1 MEQVLALERA
11 KDPARRNIP
20 LLVRMKLDLAGA
32 NIHLTDWR
40 AFSENDRQ
48 ILIDTPAIGPD
59 GSEHFFG
66 VLSQV
71 LKTADREVIPRSGPA
86 RPDNTHWLN
95 EEEPPEIAAFK
106 QEARVQANWTDLSRF
121 ERYLLCHAARK
132 EDHALLRTIA
142 SDTNSLAVSDS

>member
-11 KDPARRNIP
+11 KDPTRRNIP
-20 LLVRMKLDLAGA
+20 LVVRMKLDLTGA

-48 ILIDTPAIGPD
+48 ILIDTPVTNPD
-59 GSEHFFG
+59 GGERFFT
-66 VLSQV
+66 VLSEI
-71 LKTADREVIPRSGPA
+71 LASAGREAMPLSEPATADSTLWLSEAEPREITEFR
-86 RPDNTHWLN
+86 
-95 EEEPPEIAAFK
+95 EEACVE
-106 QEARVQANWTDLSRF
+106 ANWAHLPRF

-132 EDHALLRTIA
+132 EDHALLRAIA

>member
-11 KDPARRNIP
+11 KDPTRRNIP
-20 LLVRMKLDLAGA
+20 LVVRMKLDLSGA

-40 AFSENDRQ
+40 AISENDRQ
-48 ILIDTPAIGPD
+48 VLIDTPVVGPD
-59 GSEHFFG
+59 GGEHFFK

-71 LKTADREVIPRSGPA
+71 LESADREVIPPSVPA
-86 RPDNTHWLN
+86 TPDSTLWLN
-95 EEEPPEIAAFK
+95 EAEPLEIAAFR
-106 QEARVQANWTDLSRF
+106 QEARVQANWTDLPRF

-142 SDTNSLAVSDS
+142 SDTNSLAVNNS

>member
-1 MEQVLALERA
+1 MEQVLAFERA
-11 KDPARRNIP
+11 KDPTRKNIP
-20 LLVRMKLDLAGA
+20 LVVRMKLDLSGA

-40 AFSENDRQ
+40 AISENDRQ
-48 ILIDTPAIGPD
+48 VLIDTTVVGPD
-59 GSEHFFG
+59 GGEHFFK

-71 LKTADREVIPRSGPA
+71 LESADREVIPPSVPA
-86 RPDNTHWLN
+86 TPDNTLWLN
-95 EEEPPEIAAFK
+95 EAEPLEIAAFR
-106 QEARVQANWTDLSRF
+106 QEARVQANWTDLPRF

>member
-11 KDPARRNIP
+11 NDARRRNIP
-20 LLVRMKLDLAGA
+20 FVVRMKLDLAGA

-48 ILIDTPAIGPD
+48 ILIDTPAEGQD
-59 GSEHFFG
+59 GSEHFFR

-71 LKTADREVIPRSGPA
+71 LVAADREAMPRSAPA
-86 RPDNTHWLN
+86 TADSALWLK
-95 EEEPPEIAAFK
+95 EVEPLEIAAFR
-106 QEARVQANWTDLSRF
+106 QEAGVEADWTDLACF

-132 EDHALLRTIA
+132 KDHELLRTIA
-142 SDTNSLAVSDS
+142 SDTNSLEVSDS

>member
-11 KDPARRNIP
+11 KDPTRRNIP
-20 LLVRMKLDLAGA
+20 LVVRMKLDLSGA

-40 AFSENDRQ
+40 AISENDRQ
-48 ILIDTPAIGPD
+48 VLIDTTVVGPD
-59 GSEHFFG
+59 GGEHFFK

-71 LKTADREVIPRSGPA
+71 LESADREVMPPSVPA
-86 RPDNTHWLN
+86 TPDNTLWLN
-95 EEEPPEIAAFK
+95 EAEPLEIAAFR
-106 QEARVQANWTDLSRF
+106 QEARVQANWTDLPRF

-142 SDTNSLAVSDS
+142 SDTNSLAVNNS

>member
-11 KDPARRNIP
+11 KDPKRRNIP
-20 LLVRMKLDLAGA
+20 LVVRMKLDLTGA

-40 AFSENDRQ
+40 AVSENDRQ
-48 ILIDTPAIGPD
+48 ILIDTPIVGIE
-59 GSEHFFG
+59 GSEHFFR

-71 LKTADREVIPRSGPA
+71 LESADREVIPPSAPA
-86 RPDNTHWLN
+86 TADSALWLN
-95 EEEPPEIAAFK
+95 EAEPLEIATFR
-106 QEARVQANWTDLSRF
+106 QEARVQANWADLPCF

>member
-11 KDPARRNIP
+11 KDPSRRNIP
-20 LLVRMKLDLAGA
+20 LVVRMKLDLAGA

-48 ILIDTPAIGPD
+48 ILIDTPAVGPD
-59 GSEHFFG
+59 GNEDFFR

-71 LKTADREVIPRSGPA
+71 LESANRKVIPRSTPA
-86 RPDNTHWLN
+86 TADSALWLN
-95 EEEPPEIAAFK
+95 EAEPLEIAAFR
-106 QEARVQANWTDLSRF
+106 QEARVQANWMDLPCF

-132 EDHALLRTIA
+132 EDHELLRTIA

>member
-11 KDPARRNIP
+11 KDPTRRNIP
-20 LLVRMKLDLAGA
+20 LVVRMKLDLSGA

-40 AFSENDRQ
+40 AISENDRQ
-48 ILIDTPAIGPD
+48 VLIDTTVVGPD
-59 GSEHFFG
+59 GGEHFFK

-71 LKTADREVIPRSGPA
+71 LESADREVIPPSVPA
-86 RPDNTHWLN
+86 TPDSTLWLN
-95 EEEPPEIAAFK
+95 EAEPLEIAAFR
-106 QEARVQANWTDLSRF
+106 QEARVQANWTDLPRF

>member
-11 KDPARRNIP
+11 KDPTRRNIP
-20 LLVRMKLDLAGA
+20 LVVRMKLDLSGA

-40 AFSENDRQ
+40 AISENDRQ
-48 ILIDTPAIGPD
+48 VLIDTTVVGPD
-59 GSEHFFG
+59 GGEHFFK

-71 LKTADREVIPRSGPA
+71 LESADREVIPPSVPA
-86 RPDNTHWLN
+86 TPDSTLWLN
-95 EEEPPEIAAFK
+95 EAEPLEIAAFR
-106 QEARVQANWTDLSRF
+106 QEARVQANWTDLPRF

-142 SDTNSLAVSDS
+142 SDTNSLAVNNS